1 MELRRNVRIIEGPDS
16 GRYPYSNSLLIG
28 RSCLIDT
35 GAGDALKDVRVDW
48 VLNSHWHEDHIALNR
63 IGRRVAAHHL
73 DADAIENYEEL
84 KRRYAL
90 GDLVKL
96 FVNFEFEKV
105 DRIFEDGEVLEFEG
119 SKWRSSTPLATP
131 LGTVAL

>member
-1 MELRRNVRIIEGPDS
+1 
-16 GRYPYSNSLLIG
+16 
-28 RSCLIDT
+28 LIDA
-35 GAGDALKDVRVDW
+35 GAGDALKGVRVDW

-63 IGRRVAAHHL
+63 IGRRVAAHYL
-73 DADAIENYEEL
+73 DADAIENYEEF